1 MSRLVV
7 GYDISMRDRSIS
19 LLAFDV
25 LLVGCPNTKVIVGAS
40 SSHVGS
46 DTEIESLAMLDP
58 NLDTGDSRDSI

>member
-1 MSRLVV
+1 
-7 GYDISMRDRSIS
+7 MRDRSIS

-25 LLVGCPNTKVIVGAS
+25 LLVGCPNTEVIVGAS

-46 DTEIESLAMLDP
+46 DPAIESLAMLDP

>member
-1 MSRLVV
+1 
-7 GYDISMRDRSIS
+7 MRDRSIS